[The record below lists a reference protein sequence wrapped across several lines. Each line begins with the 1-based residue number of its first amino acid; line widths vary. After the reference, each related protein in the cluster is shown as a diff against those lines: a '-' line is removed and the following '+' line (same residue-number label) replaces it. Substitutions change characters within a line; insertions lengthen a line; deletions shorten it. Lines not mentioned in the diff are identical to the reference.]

1 MNVFQLNYDTR
12 LKSWYELRSQIEG
25 TLIQNKCVEIDE
37 WWQKAPLVNHHL
49 HLLDVD
55 SWLGPWELLVENTYC
70 TVARALGMCYTL
82 LLAEVNDIELVEA
95 TDTNGEDVV
104 LVLVDNAK
112 YILNYWPDTVLSN
125 TLNDFT
131 IKRHIDI
138 SKIQSKL

>member
-25 TLIQNKCVEIDE
+25 TLIQNICVEIDE

-49 HLLDVD
+49 HILDVD
-55 SWLGPWELLVENTYC
+55 SWSGPWDLLVENTYC

-82 LLAEVNDIELVEA
+82 LLTGVDDIDLVEA
-95 TDTNGEDVV
+95 TDINGEDVV

-112 YILNYWPDTVLSN
+112 YILNYWPNTVLSN

-138 SKIQSKL
+138 SAIQSKL